1 MNCTSCNRNM
11 SPQLQHRYSQ
21 MQRSQ
26 YSNNRMNR
34 EQNNY
39 NDSTSCRCSNENIPD
54 MEPVDRM
61 EVSMGYVPWQTW
73 GEIYDDDVALKKGTI
88 FVDLDKP
95 WIGRCYKNE

>member
-1 MNCTSCNRNM
+1 
-11 SPQLQHRYSQ
+11 
-21 MQRSQ
+21 
-26 YSNNRMNR
+26 
-34 EQNNY
+34 
-39 NDSTSCRCSNENIPD
+39 
-54 MEPVDRM
+54 M